1 MITVRELWSK
11 WAIRGL
17 VVATGLKGLWWLSG
31 LPGQNFTLAGL
42 LDDAATVVVVGALG
56 VLLVPLVF
64 ELQRRLLWRVRRR
77 LILSYVLIGLIPVLL
92 VGVFFV
98 LAGVLTLLS
107 ASSYLVEL
115 SLDDLVDEA
124 RIAANGVTAE
134 LQTTQSASRLDLD
147 RHRESLAARH
157 PDASLA
163 LHRETAGGR
172 VIDVAGSWRHDAA
185 PGVGPAWAQSDRFAE
200 LIVVDV
206 DGAPRLVARAYRALN
221 LEGRPAGVT
230 VDLPVG
236 AGATLDLLQ
245 QTGVELR
252 DIRFDSGNVERPA
265 GNPSTESV
273 PAAAPGGLAGD
284 RRAPLTLTDGLAWFS
299 FLGYTSWSTGEPGL
313 VYQEIR
319 VSPVALY
326 NRMFGAQSRIGQF
339 SLGYAFLIA
348 LAIVGVLFLIIEF
361 TALIM
366 GLALARSIT
375 GSVHQ
380 LFIGTEHVRGGDF
393 EHRIVVQTRD
403 QLGEL
408 AESFNAMTGSVRGL
422 LQQAEEKKR
431 LEEELRIARDIQMSL
446 LPRDTI
452 SIPGVMVTATC
463 VPAREVGEVTTMSS
477 SAWQTA
483 GSAFS
488 WPMCQGRG
496 PLPRSI
502 WPS

>member
-230 VDLPVG
+230 VDLPWG
-236 AGATLDLLQ
+236 RAQ
-245 QTGVELR
+245 R
-252 DIRFDSGNVERPA
+252 WICCS
-265 GNPSTESV
+265 
-273 PAAAPGGLAGD
+273 
-284 RRAPLTLTDGLAWFS
+284 RRASSCETSDSTRGMWNGRPGTPRPRASPRRRLGAWPA
-299 FLGYTSWSTGEPGL
+299 TVVPH
-313 VYQEIR
+313 
-319 VSPVALY
+319 SP
-326 NRMFGAQSRIGQF
+326 
-339 SLGYAFLIA
+339 
-348 LAIVGVLFLIIEF
+348 
-361 TALIM
+361 
-366 GLALARSIT
+366 
-375 GSVHQ
+375 
-380 LFIGTEHVRGGDF
+380 
-393 EHRIVVQTRD
+393 
-403 QLGEL
+403 
-408 AESFNAMTGSVRGL
+408 
-422 LQQAEEKKR
+422 
-431 LEEELRIARDIQMSL
+431 
-446 LPRDTI
+446 
-452 SIPGVMVTATC
+452 
-463 VPAREVGEVTTMSS
+463 
-477 SAWQTA
+477 
-483 GSAFS
+483 
-488 WPMCQGRG
+488 
-496 PLPRSI
+496 
-502 WPS
+502 